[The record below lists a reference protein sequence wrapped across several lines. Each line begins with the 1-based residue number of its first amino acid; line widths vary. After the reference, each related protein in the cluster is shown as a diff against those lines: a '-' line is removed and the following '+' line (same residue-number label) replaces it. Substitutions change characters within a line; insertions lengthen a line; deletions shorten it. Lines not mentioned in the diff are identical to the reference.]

1 MDGKATKA
9 DASLRIAQRL
19 LWARSGH
26 TGFPEAAVATNV
38 RSQVACPAQVG
49 QLLPF
54 NYSGKRPFERP
65 LYFGSG
71 QMANSHTSA
80 KTDAQH
86 LSWQ

>member
-49 QLLPF
+49 QELPVT
-54 NYSGKRPFERP
+54 YVWW
-65 LYFGSG
+65 
-71 QMANSHTSA
+71 
-80 KTDAQH
+80 TDCFKQTTDIVPPN
-86 LSWQ
+86 